1 MNWCRVSLHVAEH
14 DSASLHIHRIG
25 YRVGSAIVGSS
36 IVGNELDDDIRL
48 SIGSVIYSTE
58 TQPYEGAYEADA
70 LFREQLFPT
79 ANKRMLQDFAVHAI
93 NYTEA
98 PNEYGTTVT
107 IGG

>member
-1 MNWCRVSLHVAEH
+1 MNWCRVALHVAEA
-14 DSASLHIHRIG
+14 DGASLHIGGDDAASLHIG
-25 YRVGSAIVGSS
+25 A
-36 IVGNELDDDIRL
+36 D
-48 SIGSVIYSTE
+48 IYSVE

-70 LFREQLFPT
+70 LFREQLFQT

-98 PNEYGTTVT
+98 PNDSGVTVT

>member
-1 MNWCRVSLHVAEH
+1 MNWCRVALHVAEA
-14 DSASLHIHRIG
+14 DGASLHIG
-25 YRVGSAIVGSS
+25 G
-36 IVGNELDDDIRL
+36 DDAASL
-48 SIGSVIYSTE
+48 HIGSEIIGVQTP
-58 TQPYEGAYEADA
+58 PYEGAYEADA

>member
-1 MNWCRVSLHVAEH
+1 MNWCRVALHVAEAGG
-14 DSASLHIHRIG
+14 ASLHIG
-25 YRVGSAIVGSS
+25 G
-36 IVGNELDDDIRL
+36 DDAASL
-48 SIGSVIYSTE
+48 HIGSEIIGVQTP
-58 TQPYEGAYEADA
+58 PYEGAYEADA

>member
-1 MNWCRVSLHVAEH
+1 MNWCRVALHVAEA
-14 DSASLHIHRIG
+14 DGASLHIG
-25 YRVGSAIVGSS
+25 G
-36 IVGNELDDDIRL
+36 DDAASL
-48 SIGSVIYSTE
+48 HIGSEIISVQTP
-58 TQPYEGAYEADA
+58 PYEGAYEADA

-79 ANKRMLQDFAVHAI
+79 ANKRMLQDFTVHAI

>member
-1 MNWCRVSLHVAEH
+1 MNSCCRVALHVTEPDGAL
-14 DSASLHIHRIG
+14 LH
-25 YRVGSAIVGSS
+25 VGS
-36 IVGNELDDDIRL
+36 DDAAAL
-48 SIGSVIYSTE
+48 SIGGEIYSVE
-58 TQPYEGAYEADA
+58 TPPYEGAYEADA